1 MLEIFDEEKAVLN
14 QLIHPEYLGD
24 VVKELNL
31 STPVIIDITRQ
42 LLHYGYIKAI
52 DAQNKPK
59 LGVDVDLILKTQ
71 FQLTAK
77 GFEALNA

>member
-14 QLIHPEYLGD
+14 QLIHPEYLGE